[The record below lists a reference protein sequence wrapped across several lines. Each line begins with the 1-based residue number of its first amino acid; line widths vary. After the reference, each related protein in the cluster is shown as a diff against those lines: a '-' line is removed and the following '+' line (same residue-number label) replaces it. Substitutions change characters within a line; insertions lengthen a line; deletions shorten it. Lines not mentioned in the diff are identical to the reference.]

1 MLAGGFY
8 FYILFNFFFLLNV
21 ILLIYIWTPCI
32 SQQLNNT
39 SLITLCIM
47 YGVLKQIITRVNR
60 YMLTNVPNRTNN
72 KRDESGYSIPQ
83 GLIWFKLI
91 S

>member
-1 MLAGGFY
+1 
-8 FYILFNFFFLLNV
+8 
-21 ILLIYIWTPCI
+21 
-32 SQQLNNT
+32 
-39 SLITLCIM
+39 M